1 MKQNYLF
8 KTLFLLCAL
17 LVGSVNSVWADNYKL
32 YTGAIT
38 EGDYLV
44 VYDAGAMKAT
54 VSSGRLD
61 FSDVVVSGEIIA
73 NTDKALVWHIAASG
87 NYFTLQN
94 VYGYAA
100 GTGAKNKAQLLA
112 DATDDKA
119 LWEVEVGEGVFE
131 FVNKA
136 NKAANVNCN
145 LRRNGTYGF
154 ACYSTSTGGALSL
167 YKKEEASSDKQT
179 PVLSF
184 PEESYTADIN
194 DGFTAPVL
202 TNESGV
208 DVVYKSSNFDVAS
221 VDPATGEV
229 TLAKIGTTVI
239 SASFNGNDT
248 YNAAVAQYT
257 LIVTNRNGNDGSLEK
272 PYTVDEARAAID
284 AGEGVEGVYAKGIVS
299 KIVTAYSSQYGNIS
313 YNISEDGTET
323 ANQLQAY
330 RGKSYEGANFTSED
344 DIKVGD
350 VVVIYGN
357 LKKFSSTYEFD
368 ANNQLV
374 SLTRPGE
381 PVDERLDV
389 VMSYPEASYEVT
401 LGEDFTAPVLTITEG
416 YDGTVAY
423 ISSDETV
430 AKVAADGAVTIL
442 AAGTTTITATAP
454 ATDNYK
460 SATASYK
467 LTVNAGEEP
476 TPEPIE
482 GDKFVKVTKT
492 EDIVN
497 GQYLIIYEEGNV
509 AFNGGLETLD
519 AVSNTVD
526 VTIVNGEIAATDENK
541 KAIFEINTTT
551 GTLKSASGLYIGVSS
566 NNNGLKTAAD
576 AATYTHTFT
585 VDEDGNA
592 VIAAVFDESIMTM
605 RFNKASN
612 QNRFRYYK
620 SGQEPVA
627 LYKYVGETP
636 ITTGIQTVNHTN
648 VADGVYFN
656 LAGQRVAQPA
666 KGLYI
671 VNGKKVVV
679 K

>member
-94 VYGYAA
+94 VNGYAA

-430 AKVAADGAVTIL
+430 ATVAADGAVTIL

-476 TPEPIE
+476 TPELSDDLFSLVTDVTVLKANDKILFVNSEASVALSTEQKSNNRGQAEVTITESNQIE
-482 GDKFVKVTKT
+482 GVSANVQVITLEGESGAWYFKVGDGYLYAASSKSNYLRTEAEKDDNAKATIAIDETNATITFQGENTRNVLMYNASSSLFSCYASTSTQAPVQLYVK
-492 EDIVN
+492 
-497 GQYLIIYEEGNV
+497 
-509 AFNGGLETLD
+509 
-519 AVSNTVD
+519 
-526 VTIVNGEIAATDENK
+526 
-541 KAIFEINTTT
+541 T
-551 GTLKSASGLYIGVSS
+551 G
-566 NNNGLKTAAD
+566 
-576 AATYTHTFT
+576 
-585 VDEDGNA
+585 
-592 VIAAVFDESIMTM
+592 
-605 RFNKASN
+605 
-612 QNRFRYYK
+612 
-620 SGQEPVA
+620 
-627 LYKYVGETP
+627 
-636 ITTGIQTVNHTN
+636 TTGIQTVNHTN
-648 VADGVYFN
+648 VADGAYFN
-656 LAGQRVAQPA
+656 LAGQRVAAPA

-671 VNGKKVVV
+671 VNGKKVVL